1 MSLFSYSISH
11 PNDNENWMERPHTFI
26 SQEIPGYKKHEL
38 GGNTV
43 LAIELSAKSEIF

>member
-1 MSLFSYSISH
+1 MSWFSYSISH
-11 PNDNENWMERPHTFI
+11 PNDNANWKETPHTFN
-26 SQEIPGYKKHEL
+26 SQEIPGHKKHEL